1 MNISQPVS
9 SAIETVE
16 FTFFTDP
23 EIRAVSVKRIEN
35 VNTFDTLMNPIQGG
49 LYDLCLGALGDR
61 P

>member
-16 FTFFTDP
+16 FTFLTEP
-23 EIRAVSVKRIEN
+23 EIKAISVKRIEN
-35 VNTFDTLMNPIQGG
+35 ANTFDTLTNPVPGG